1 MSAGADLLMIWN
13 FTIRRPIL
21 TVVVFIVMAIFGVY
35 GAMQM
40 PVQEN
45 PDVDFPV
52 VSVQVTLA
60 GAAPEVIET
69 EVIDPLEAEV
79 NTIEGLRTLRSSSR
93 EQGGNITAEFELWR
107 DIDLAAQDVR
117 DAVERARRALPE
129 DAEPPIVQ
137 KVDLSSQAIM
147 WVALVGDERWD
158 DVRLT
163 DYADNIMRQQ
173 LESLRGVGRV
183 QVGGERKYAV
193 RIRLDPERLA
203 AHHVTVQDVVDRI
216 REENVDI
223 PSGRIEGPVR
233 EFLVRTRGQFSAAE
247 PFNDLIIAHRNGA
260 PVRLLDVGE
269 AVDGIEQ
276 DRRIARFTGQRS
288 IGLGIVRQTGANVV
302 EVARLV
308 RERVDE
314 LSESFPAG
322 LEYRISTDGS
332 VYVRENI
339 RDLILTLFMA
349 TVLVVAIVLVFLQSV
364 RGTIVAAVAIPTSLL
379 VGLALIN
386 AFGFS
391 INVLTMLGLILV
403 IGIVVDDAIVVLE
416 RTYWHMEAGADAVP
430 AARVGTTEMAFPTI
444 ANSLALGAVFLPVAF
459 TGGLIG
465 RFFLEFGV
473 TVAVTVFASTLVA
486 LSLTPVLASR
496 LLRYTPRRPLVF
508 RPAELMIKGLER
520 AYVATLN
527 MAFRVRPVTIL
538 IGLAAFG
545 LGILAAMNVR
555 SEFSPMED
563 RAQFMI
569 IFETAEGTTL
579 EVTDDFARK
588 IEQTL
593 TDIDEVSHW
602 FLAIGLSRGGPGQ
615 ANNGISFVRL
625 HPRAERRRHQEA
637 VMQEVRQRLGQIP
650 DGRAFVI
657 ELVPGGMGGSPIEA
671 VIQHPDLETLDDLQN
686 SVMAWMR
693 EQPETYVGV
702 RSDLELTNPQVEV
715 DVDRDRAAEMGLSV
729 SELSNTMR
737 YLFGGPEIS
746 RVVREAKQY
755 DVIPD
760 VFGRGELAPEA
771 LSNLYVRT
779 AGGELVSMDGLV
791 SFVENVGPSEIN
803 RYNRMRAATI
813 SAQTPPGVALGE
825 AVTSLEQYLQQSLPA
840 EARYDFAGFSE
851 MYEESFYYL
860 TIALVLSVVFIYLVL
875 AAQFES
881 LMLPIAIMTAL
892 PLATTGAFG
901 SLWLLDMPLSIFAFI
916 GLIMLLGLV
925 TKNSILLVDY
935 TNVLIA
941 RGYSTIEAAKE
952 AGKDRFR
959 PVLMTAFSTML
970 GMVPLAIGFGAG
982 GEVRAPLGVC
992 VAAGLFTSTALTLI
1006 VIPVVFSYTVQVRNW
1021 LSGRA
1026 EKVAAPSPRAA
1037 RQEATA

>member
-1 MSAGADLLMIWN
+1 MIWN
-13 FTIRRPIL
+13 FTIRRPVL
-21 TVVVFIVMAIFGVY
+21 TIVVFVIMGIFGIY

-40 PVQEN
+40 PVQEQ
-45 PDVDFPV
+45 PDVDFPI
-52 VSVQVTLA
+52 VSVQVALA

-69 EVIDPLEAEV
+69 EVIDPLEAEI

-129 DAEPPIVQ
+129 DADPPIVQ
-137 KVDLSSQAIM
+137 KVDIGSQAIM
-147 WVALVGDERWD
+147 WVALIGDERWD

-163 DYADNIMRQQ
+163 DYADNVMRQQ
-173 LESLRGVGRV
+173 LESLKGVGRV

-203 AHHVTVQDVVDRI
+203 AHHITVQDVVDRI
-216 REENVDI
+216 RQENVDI
-223 PSGRIEGPVR
+223 PSGRIEGPTR
-233 EFLVRTRGQFSAAE
+233 EFLVRTRGQFAAAE

-260 PVRLLDVGE
+260 PVRLIDVGE
-269 AVDGIEQ
+269 AVDGIEE
-276 DRRIARFTGQRS
+276 DRRIARFTGEKS

-302 EVARLV
+302 EVASLV

-314 LSESFPAG
+314 LSQTFPAG

-339 RDLILTLFMA
+339 RDLVLTIFMA
-349 TVLVVAIVLVFLQSV
+349 TALVVAIVLIFLQSV
-364 RGTIVAAVAIPTSLL
+364 RGTIVAAIAIPTSLL

-386 AFGFS
+386 VFGFS
-391 INVLTMLGLILV
+391 LNVLTMLGLILV

-416 RTYWHMEAGADAVP
+416 RTYWHMESGADPVP

-486 LSLTPVLASR
+486 LTLTPVMASR
-496 LLRYTPRRPLVF
+496 LLRYSPKRPLVY
-508 RPAELMIKGLER
+508 RPAEVTIKALER
-520 AYVATLN
+520 AYVGTLN
-527 MAFRVRPVTIL
+527 VAFRYRPMTLL
-538 IGLAAFG
+538 IGIAAFG

-555 SEFSPMED
+555 SEFAPMED
-563 RAQFMI
+563 RSQFMV
-569 IFETAEGTTL
+569 IFETAEGSTL
-579 EVTDDFARK
+579 DVTDQFAKK
-588 IEQTL
+588 IEEVYFSV
-593 TDIDEVSHW
+593 DEVSHW
-602 FLAIGLSRGGPGQ
+602 FLAIGLARGGPGQ
-615 ANNGISFVRL
+615 ANRGISFVRL
-625 HPRAERRRHQEA
+625 VPRNQRERHQEQI
-637 VMQEVRQRLGQIP
+637 MQEVRQRLGRIP

-671 VIQHPDLETLDDLQN
+671 VIQHPSLETLDDLQHRI
-686 SVMAWMR
+686 MAWMR
-693 EQPETYVGV
+693 ERSDMYVGV
-702 RSDLELTNPQVEV
+702 RSDLELANPQIEV
-715 DVDRDRAAEMGLSV
+715 AVDRDRAAELGVSV
-729 SELSNTMR
+729 AEVSNTMR
-737 YLFGGPEIS
+737 FLFGGPQIS
-746 RVVREAKQY
+746 RIVRDAKQY

-760 VFGRGELAPEA
+760 VFGRGSLTPEA
-771 LSNLYVRT
+771 ISNLYVRT
-779 AGGELVSMDGLV
+779 QDGDLVSMDGLV
-791 SFVENVGPSEIN
+791 RFIENVGPSEIN
-803 RYNRMRAATI
+803 RYNRMRSTTI
-813 SAQTPPGVALGE
+813 SAQTPPGVALGDAVADLE
-825 AVTSLEQYLQQSLPA
+825 AYLRNELPA
-840 EARYDFAGFSE
+840 DARYDLAGFSE

-860 TIALVLSVVFIYLVL
+860 TIALVLSLIFIYLVL

-881 LMLPIAIMTAL
+881 LLLPIAIMMAL

-941 RGYSTIEAAKE
+941 RGYSTIDAAKE

-970 GMVPLAIGFGAG
+970 GMMPIAVGFGAG
-982 GEVRAPLGVC
+982 GEVRSPLGVS

-1006 VIPVVFSYTVQVRNW
+1006 VIPVVFSYTVQLRDWVT
-1021 LSGRA
+1021 GRA
-1026 EKVAAPSPRAA
+1026 KAQEFPSLGIQREGASA
-1037 RQEATA
+1037 

>member
-1 MSAGADLLMIWN
+1 MIWN
-13 FTIRRPIL
+13 FTIRRPVL
-21 TVVVFIVMAIFGVY
+21 TIVIFVLMGIFGIY

-40 PVQEN
+40 PVQEQ
-45 PDVDFPV
+45 PDVDFPI
-52 VSVQVTLA
+52 VSVQVALA

-69 EVIDPLEAEV
+69 ELIDPLEAEI
-79 NTIEGLRTLRSSSR
+79 NTVEGLRTLRSSSR

-129 DAEPPIVQ
+129 DADPPIVQ
-137 KVDLSSQAIM
+137 KVDIGSQAIM

-163 DYADNIMRQQ
+163 DYADNVMRQQ

-203 AHHVTVQDVVDRI
+203 AHHVTVQDVVNRI
-216 REENVDI
+216 QQENVDI
-223 PSGRIEGPVR
+223 PSGRIEGPTR
-233 EFLVRTRGQFSAAE
+233 EFLVRTRGQFSSAE

-260 PVRLLDVGE
+260 PVRLIDLGE
-269 AVDGIEQ
+269 AVDGIEE
-276 DRRIARFTGQRS
+276 DRRVARFTGEKS

-302 EVARLV
+302 EVASLV
-308 RERVDE
+308 LDRVEE
-314 LSESFPAG
+314 LSEGFPAG

-339 RDLILTLFMA
+339 RDLVLTIFMA
-349 TVLVVAIVLVFLQSV
+349 TSLVIAIVLIFLQSA

-379 VGLALIN
+379 IGLALIN

-391 INVLTMLGLILV
+391 LNVLTMLGLILV

-416 RTYWHMEAGADAVP
+416 RTYWHMENGADAIP

-486 LSLTPVLASR
+486 LSLTPMLASR
-496 LLRYTPRRPLVF
+496 LLRYSPKRTLVF
-508 RPAELMIKGLER
+508 RPAEFIIKAIER
-520 AYVATLN
+520 AYLATLN
-527 MAFRVRPVTIL
+527 LAFRFRPLTVL
-538 IGLAAFG
+538 IGIAAFAVG
-545 LGILAAMNVR
+545 VAAAMNVR
-555 SEFSPMED
+555 SEFAPMED
-563 RAQFMI
+563 RSQFMV
-569 IFETAEGTTL
+569 IFETAEGSTL
-579 EVTDDFARK
+579 DVTDALAKKLEETYFD
-588 IEQTL
+588 IEE
-593 TDIDEVSHW
+593 ISHW

-625 HPRAERRRHQEA
+625 VPRDQRDRHQESI
-637 VMQEVRQRLGQIP
+637 MQEVRERLAQIP
-650 DGRAFVI
+650 DGRTFVI
-657 ELVPGGMGGSPIEA
+657 ELTPGGVGGSPIEA
-671 VIQHPDLETLDDLQN
+671 VIQHPDLDTLDDLQHR
-686 SVMAWMR
+686 VMAWMR
-693 EQPETYVGV
+693 EQPETFVGV

-715 DVDRDRAAEMGLSV
+715 TVDRDRASEMGVSV
-729 SELSNTMR
+729 SEISNTMR
-737 YLFGGPEIS
+737 FLYGGPQIS
-746 RVVREAKQY
+746 RVVRDAKQY

-760 VFGRGELAPEA
+760 VFDRGRLTPEA
-771 LSNLYVRT
+771 ISQLYIRT
-779 AGGELVSMDGLV
+779 QSGELVSMDGLV
-791 SFVENVGPSEIN
+791 TFVENVGPSEIN
-803 RYNRMRAATI
+803 RYNRMRSTTI
-813 SAQTPPGVALGE
+813 SAQTPPGAALGDAVEELE
-825 AVTSLEQYLQQSLPA
+825 AYLRDELPA
-840 EARYDFAGFSE
+840 DARYDFAGQAE
-851 MYEESFYYL
+851 MFEESFYYL
-860 TIALVLSVVFIYLVL
+860 TIALGLSLIFIYLVL

-881 LMLPIAIMTAL
+881 LLLPIAIMMAL

-970 GMVPLAIGFGAG
+970 GMMPIAVGFGAG
-982 GEVRAPLGVC
+982 GEVRSPLGVC

-1006 VIPVVFSYTVQVRNW
+1006 VIPVVFSYTVQFRDW
-1021 LSGRA
+1021 LTGRA
-1026 EKVAAPSPRAA
+1026 KVRGIPSLGVQHEGARA
-1037 RQEATA
+1037 